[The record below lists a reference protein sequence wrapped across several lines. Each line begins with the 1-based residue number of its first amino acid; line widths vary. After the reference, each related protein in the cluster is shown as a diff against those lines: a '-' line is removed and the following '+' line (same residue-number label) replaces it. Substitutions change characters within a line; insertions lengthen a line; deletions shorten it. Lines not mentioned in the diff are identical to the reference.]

1 MMKEKEPIRFL
12 SEGAGNFD
20 PFQGERILIVCDFDG
35 TACSVDLGSSILD
48 RFAGEGWRDI
58 DRAYCADEI
67 GSRIAYTKVA
77 PLFRGSRGQMVEYVR
92 SNAIL
97 DPYFADFY
105 RFCLKRGYDLKIA
118 SDGLDFYIEAVLKKH
133 DLTDIEFY
141 SNTAIFGQGD
151 GMSIAFPYQNNLCGK
166 CGACKTNIVRGFYSR
181 YDRII
186 YIGDSYSD
194 VCPSQRADL
203 VFAKYILYE
212 KCRQNGTAC
221 IYYNN
226 FHDIMD
232 CLTNYSFAGTTGVAA
247 ESAREP
253 STI

>member
-1 MMKEKEPIRFL
+1 MMDGEKAPRF
-12 SEGAGNFD
+12 SPEGVGYFN
-20 PFQGERILIVCDFDG
+20 PFQGEKVLIVSDFDG
-35 TACSVDLGSSILD
+35 TICSVDMGCRILD
-48 RFAGEGWRDI
+48 RFASEEWKDI

-67 GSRIAYTKVA
+67 GSHIAYTKVA
-77 PLFRGSRGQMVEYVR
+77 PLFQGSRVQMVEYVC

-105 RFCLKRGYDLKIA
+105 RFCLERGYDFKIA
-118 SDGLDFYIEAVLKKH
+118 SDGLDFYIEAILRKH
-133 DLTDIEFY
+133 DLADIEFY
-141 SNTAIFGQGD
+141 SNTAIFGQG
-151 GMSIAFPYQNNLCGK
+151 GGLSIAFPYLNDLCGK
-166 CGACKTNIVRGFYSR
+166 CGACKTNIVKKFHSR

-194 VCPSQRADL
+194 VCPSQIADI

-226 FHDIMD
+226 FRNIMD
-232 CLTNYSFAGTTGVAA
+232 CLTNCSSAGTYGIATRN
-247 ESAREP
+247 ERKP
-253 STI
+253 L

>member
-1 MMKEKEPIRFL
+1 MIVAEKPLGIPARKGGDADL
-12 SEGAGNFD
+12 CRGKG
-20 PFQGERILIVCDFDG
+20 ILVICDFDG
-35 TACSVDLGSSILD
+35 TACRVDMGNMVLN

-58 DRAYCADEI
+58 DRAYCTDEI
-67 GSRIAYTKVA
+67 GSRIAYTRVA
-77 PLFRGSRGQMVEYVR
+77 PLFRGSRGQMVEYAR
-92 SNAIL
+92 SKAAL

-118 SDGLDFYIEAVLKKH
+118 SDGLDFYIDAVLEKH

-151 GMSIAFPYQNNLCGK
+151 SMSIAFPYLNNLCGR
-166 CGACKTNIVRGFYSR
+166 CGACKTNIVRGFHSH

-194 VCPSQRADL
+194 VCPSKNADL
-203 VFAKYILYE
+203 VFAKHILYE

-226 FHDIMD
+226 FRDIMN
-232 CLTNYSFAGTTGVAA
+232 CLTNPCRNRAD
-247 ESAREP
+247 
-253 STI
+253 